1 MMMMMMITIYF
12 RLKIIHVCF
21 LPYYHLQLKLALS
34 YVKLDSAFQWLSYIA
49 LFSFIYFVWF
59 ILIFKNEI
67 YIIGSFSTLLF
78 CWCNS
83 RLVIFLMRIFT
94 VCLAFQK
101 FYVDLITFCII
112 SLLFY
117 LPIMLSYFMF
127 PILFLII
134 FSENIG
140 YCHNIIWLHVRVQS
154 FKSLWLCVSIEV
166 LSVLLIVVF
175 IFYDEVI
182 HHLN

>member
-1 MMMMMMITIYF
+1 MMMMMITIYF

-83 RLVIFLMRIFT
+83 RLVIF
-94 VCLAFQK
+94 
-101 FYVDLITFCII
+101 FYENIHGLFGFSEILCRFNNILYYII
-112 SLLFY
+112 VILPTHNALLFY
-117 LPIMLSYFMF
+117 VS
-127 PILFLII
+127 
-134 FSENIG
+134 NI
-140 YCHNIIWLHVRVQS
+140 
-154 FKSLWLCVSIEV
+154 
-166 LSVLLIVVF
+166 VF
-175 IFYDEVI
+175 NHFFWK
-182 HHLN
+182 H